1 MKKERLIRLIKH
13 GDTNK
18 IRLRNIEVLVTPEEC
33 FDIIITNEDYRN
45 SITHYH
51 FIFQNKNDCPLGYQ
65 FETVEQLR
73 RELWKDIV
81 KNGLEYLLPD
91 RSFIANAELINQA
104 RRDNTIKLLI
114 FKHSDYNAG
123 GEIIDST
130 QPKKYI
136 VPPQIWKDVIVI

>member
-18 IRLRNIEVLVTPEEC
+18 IRLRNIQLLTTSEQL
-33 FDIIITNEDYRN
+33 FDIVVSGADHRGKITD
-45 SITHYH
+45 YH
-51 FIFQNKNDCPLGYQ
+51 FVFQDNTDCPLGYQ
-65 FETVEQLR
+65 FETIEQLR

-91 RSFIANAELINQA
+91 NVFIANAGVINQA
-104 RRDNTIKLLI
+104 RQDNAIKLLV
-114 FKHSDYNAG
+114 FNHSDYNSG

-130 QPKKYI
+130 QPRKYI
-136 VPPQIWKDVIVI
+136 VPPQTWKDVITV

>member
-18 IRLRNIEVLVTPEEC
+18 IRLRNIQLLTTPEQL
-33 FDIIITNEDYRN
+33 FDIVISSADHRN
-45 SITHYH
+45 RITHYH
-51 FIFQNKNDCPLGYQ
+51 FVFQDKTDCPLGYQ
-65 FETVEQLR
+65 FETIEQLR

-104 RRDNTIKLLI
+104 RRDNEIKLLV
-114 FKHSDYNAG
+114 FKHSDQYAG

-130 QPKKYI
+130 QPRRYI
-136 VPPQIWKDVIVI
+136 VPPQTWKDVTTV

>member
-18 IRLRNIEVLVTPEEC
+18 IRLRNIQLLTTSEQL
-33 FDIIITNEDYRN
+33 FDIVITSADHRGR
-45 SITHYH
+45 ITHYH
-51 FIFQNKNDCPLGYQ
+51 FVFQDKTDCPLGYQ
-65 FETVEQLR
+65 FETIEQLR

-91 RSFIANAELINQA
+91 NVFIANAGVINQA
-104 RRDNTIKLLI
+104 RQDNAIKLLV
-114 FKHSDYNAG
+114 FNHSDYNSG

-130 QPKKYI
+130 QPRRYI
-136 VPPQIWKDVIVI
+136 VPPQTWKDVTTV

>member
-18 IRLRNIEVLVTPEEC
+18 IRLRNIQLLTTPEQL
-33 FDIIITNEDYRN
+33 FDIVITSADHRN
-45 SITHYH
+45 RITHYH
-51 FIFQNKNDCPLGYQ
+51 FVFQDKTDCPLGYQ
-65 FETVEQLR
+65 FETIEQLR

-91 RSFIANAELINQA
+91 NVFITNAGVINQA
-104 RRDNTIKLLI
+104 RQDNAIKLLV
-114 FKHSDYNAG
+114 FNNNDYNRG

-130 QPKKYI
+130 QPRRYI
-136 VPPQIWKDVIVI
+136 VPPQTWKDVTTV